1 MKTLSESAAASEDV
15 QALKALY
22 GMQGCRVGARQLVDV
37 LFTVST
43 ASLYNV
49 QEDEGLAVCV
59 VALRAIKSVFA
70 DVSPVLQL
78 LFTIPMASVLQY
90 MRPRFHPGLVHNY
103 LLDWLVHLPSLR
115 EVYSRPI
122 SSDH

>member
-1 MKTLSESAAASEDV
+1 MKTLSEYAAASEDV
-15 QALKALY
+15 QTLKALY
-22 GMQGCRVGARQLVDV
+22 GMLGCRVGALQLVDV

-49 QEDEGLAVCV
+49 HEDEGLAVCV

-70 DVSPVLQL
+70 DISPVLQL
-78 LFTIPMASVLQY
+78 LFTIPMDSVLQS
-90 MRPRFHPGLVHNY
+90 MRPHFHPGLVHHY
-103 LLDWLVHLPSLR
+103 LHDWLVHLPSLR

>member
-22 GMQGCRVGARQLVDV
+22 GMQGCRVGARQ
-37 LFTVST
+37 
-43 ASLYNV
+43 

-90 MRPRFHPGLVHNY
+90 MRPR
-103 LLDWLVHLPSLR
+103 
-115 EVYSRPI
+115 
-122 SSDH
+122 

>member
-1 MKTLSESAAASEDV
+1 MQGWGSAAT
-15 QALKALY
+15 
-22 GMQGCRVGARQLVDV
+22 VDV

-78 LFTIPMASVLQY
+78 LFTIPMASVLQS
-90 MRPRFHPGLVHNY
+90 MRPRFHPGLVHHY

>member
-78 LFTIPMASVLQY
+78 LFTIPMASVLHS
-90 MRPRFHPGLVHNY
+90 MRPRFHPGLVHHY

-122 SSDH
+122 SFDH